1 MRIVTKGQLE
11 CRVDTVMDVIRE
23 VAGQRSVPDSV
34 KEKLRA
40 MSYEDLGVLVMDVVK
55 TRKIDQI
62 LE

>member
-1 MRIVTKGQLE
+1 MKIVTKGQLE
-11 CRVDTVMDVIRE
+11 CRVNTVIDVIKE
-23 VAGQRSVPDSV
+23 VVGQEAIPESL

-40 MSYEDLGVLVMDVVK
+40 MTYEDLGTLVMDVVK